1 MQNAQ
6 ICILNLFKSGFISKQ
21 DLLKALKILEK
32 FRKIPKYLILFYKK
46 KFKV

>member
-32 FRKIPKYLILFYKK
+32 NFEKYRNI
-46 KFKV
+46 